1 MVEKGV
7 KMDSI
12 MAFFMG
18 QANRG
23 KDLMVFDWNKAA
35 EIIKSR
41 GADSASAGLHGD
53 WGHGGDIFTQG
64 KPNHDGYICVASTW
78 ATPELEINGEFIPCF
93 IMENDVPKEWG
104 DNLMFLNW
112 PESALKII
120 TA

>member
-1 MVEKGV
+1 
-7 KMDSI
+7 MDSI

-23 KDLMVFDWNKAA
+23 KDLMVFDWNRAA
-35 EIIKSR
+35 EIIKSS
-41 GADSASAGLHGD
+41 GVDSASAGLSGD
-53 WGHGGDIFTQG
+53 WGNTGGYIFTKG
-64 KPNHDGYICVASTW
+64 KPNHYGYTRLASTW